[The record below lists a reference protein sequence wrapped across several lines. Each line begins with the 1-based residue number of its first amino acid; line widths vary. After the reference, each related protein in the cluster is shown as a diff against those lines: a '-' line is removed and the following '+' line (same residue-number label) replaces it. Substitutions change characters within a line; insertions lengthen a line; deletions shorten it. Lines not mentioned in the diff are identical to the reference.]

1 MKAPLIA
8 AGFAFVASTAAAE
21 TLTVYA
27 PDYFA
32 SEWGPGP
39 AIKAAYEAECGCE
52 LEFVTGDV
60 LPRILLEGERS
71 EADVAIGLSQDEIA
85 RAGAS
90 GLFAPHGQD
99 VSSLTMPIS
108 WEDGT
113 FLPFDWSHLA
123 FIYDERTANPPTSF
137 EALLALPDDTRI
149 VIQDPRASA
158 AGLALVMWVEALY
171 GDKAGEAWERLAPKI
186 LTVTKGWS
194 EAYGLFTEGEA
205 DMVLSYTTSPA
216 YHIMAEGDESKKAA
230 IFEEGNYL
238 YVELAAKL
246 ASSDQPELAQGF
258 MDFILSDGFQQAI
271 PEGNWSFPAK
281 LDPEKLPEVF
291 RNLPVPATAVYVSAE
306 EAEALKA
313 DAIETWRQGLSQ

>member
-1 MKAPLIA
+1 MKTPLIA
-8 AGFAFVASTAAAE
+8 AGLALVAQVATAE

-39 AIKAAYEAECGCE
+39 AIKTAWEAECGCA

-60 LPRILLEGERS
+60 LPRILLEGERT

-85 RAGAS
+85 RAAES

-99 VSSLTMPIS
+99 VSSLTMPVS
-108 WEDGT
+108 WTDDT

-123 FIYDERTANPPTSF
+123 FIYDARTATPPESF

-171 GDKAGEAWERLAPKI
+171 GDKAGEAWARLAPKI

-205 DMVLSYTTSPA
+205 DMVLSFTTSPA
-216 YHIMAEGDESKKAA
+216 YHIMAESDESKKAA

-238 YVELAAKL
+238 YVELAARL
-246 ASSDQPELAQGF
+246 AGTDQPELAQGF
-258 MDFILSDGFQQAI
+258 MDFILSEGFQQAI
-271 PEGNWSFPAK
+271 PEGNWSFPAR
-281 LDPEKLPEVF
+281 LAEEKLPQVF
-291 RNLPVPATAVYVSAE
+291 RDLPVPDKVIYVEAGK
-306 EAEALKA
+306 AEALKA

>member
-1 MKAPLIA
+1 MKTPLIA
-8 AGFAFVASTAAAE
+8 AGFTLVASMATAE

-39 AIKAAYEAECGCE
+39 AIKTAFEAECACE

-60 LPRILLEGERS
+60 LPRILLEGARS
-71 EADVAIGLSQDEIA
+71 EADVAIGLSQDEMA
-85 RAGAS
+85 RAAAS
-90 GLFAPHGQD
+90 GLFAAHGQD
-99 VSSLTMPIS
+99 VSTLTMPVS
-108 WEDGT
+108 WQDDT

-123 FIYDERTANPPTSF
+123 FIYDQRTETPPTSF
-137 EALLALPDDTRI
+137 EALLAMPDDTRI

-158 AGLALVMWVEALY
+158 AGLALVMWVEELY
-171 GDKAGEAWERLAPKI
+171 GDKAGEAWARLAPKI

-194 EAYGLFTEGEA
+194 EAYGMFTEGEA

-238 YVELAAKL
+238 YVELAAQL
-246 ASSDQPELAQGF
+246 AGTDQPDLAQRF
-258 MDFILSDGFQQAI
+258 MDFILSDGFQTAI

-281 LDPEKLPEVF
+281 LDAEKLPETF
-291 RNLPVPATAVYVSAE
+291 RTLPVPDKALYVDAE
-306 EAEALKA
+306 TAEAMR
-313 DAIETWRQGLSQ
+313 DEAIETWRQGLSQ

>member
-8 AGFAFVASTAAAE
+8 AGFALVASTAAAE

-39 AIKAAYEAECGCE
+39 AIQAAYEAECGCE

-99 VSSLTMPIS
+99 VSSLTMPVS
-108 WEDGT
+108 WEDDT

-123 FIYDERTANPPTSF
+123 FIYDERTENPPTSF